1 LVWNTPVDTIVVYH
15 FLGGFMDNVITPE
28 FVAKYTDKTPP
39 WGFNGM
45 GEIVY
50 RRTYSRDIEAL
61 GRKEYWFETIAR
73 AINGAQEIGAG
84 YTKEEAERLFDY
96 IFNLKGIF
104 AGRALWQLGTPLVRQ
119 MSGVSLVN

>member
-1 LVWNTPVDTIVVYH
+1 
-15 FLGGFMDNVITPE
+15 MDNVITPE

-61 GRKEYWFETIAR
+61 GRKESVS
-73 AINGAQEIGAG
+73 
-84 YTKEEAERLFDY
+84 YTHLTLPTKR
-96 IFNLKGIF
+96 I
-104 AGRALWQLGTPLVRQ
+104 V
-119 MSGVSLVN
+119 